1 MAITSSYLV
10 AVGKLEELLQAVRK
24 AQAPERFT
32 TRFLEEL
39 GFKSTNDRL
48 FIGLLKALGFL
59 DEGGTPQQRYFDYLD
74 ETQSKIVLAQGIQEA
89 YEDLFRVNKQ
99 AHEMSQTQVK
109 NKLKSLTQG
118 QYSDNV
124 LSNMSRT
131 FVELVKFAD
140 FANPKP
146 SVATKEPEA
155 PLAEAESRESRDL
168 PASKVDQAPRE
179 SNRRLID
186 ALSYRIE
193 VVLPPTRDKT
203 IYDAIFRS
211 LKEHLL

>member
-1 MAITSSYLV
+1 LAITSSYLV

>member
-10 AVGKLEELLQAVRK
+10 AVGKLEELLQAVRR
-24 AQAPERFT
+24 AQAPDRFT
-32 TRFLEEL
+32 IKFLAEL
-39 GFKSTNDRL
+39 GYKSTNDRL

-59 DEGGTPQQRYFDYLD
+59 DESGVPQQRYFDYLD
-74 ETQSKIVLAQGIQEA
+74 ETQSEIVLAQGIEEA

-99 AHEMSQTQVK
+99 AHEMTSTQVK

-118 QYSDNV
+118 QYSDKV

-140 FANPKP
+140 FENAKP
-146 SVATKEPEA
+146 TPIKTEEDQQTSEDEVEEIDDDIEA
-155 PLAEAESRESRDL
+155 PTS
-168 PASKVDQAPRE
+168 APRT
-179 SNRRLID
+179 NTRLVD
-186 ALSYRIE
+186 SLSYRIE
-193 VVLPPTRDKT
+193 VVLPPTRDKAV
-203 IYDAIFRS
+203 YDAIFRS

>member
-10 AVGKLEELLQAVRK
+10 AVGKLGELLEAIRN

-32 TRFLEEL
+32 IKFLENL
-39 GFKSTNDRL
+39 GYKSTNDRL
-48 FIGLLKALGFL
+48 FIGILKALGFL
-59 DEGGTPQQRYFDYLD
+59 DQSGKPQQKYFDYLD
-74 ETQSKIVLAQGIQEA
+74 ESLSGLVLAEGMQEA
-89 YEDLFRVNKQ
+89 YEDLFRVNTS
-99 AHEMSQTQVK
+99 AHEMTAQQVK

-118 QYSDNV
+118 QYSDSI

-140 FANPKP
+140 FSSPRRTSQDQDNIAVTEDDNRNT
-146 SVATKEPEA
+146 STDEA
-155 PLAEAESRESRDL
+155 PQPELPESPRRESRI
-168 PASKVDQAPRE
+168 VDSLA
-179 SNRRLID
+179 
-186 ALSYRIE
+186 YRIE
-193 VVLPPTRDKT
+193 VVLPPTRDKS